1 MHEVSNP
8 WPNFPDEPAYV
19 LDIDQP
25 SVDDW
30 NQYVRRQPRFNTDAV
45 HEVELGAFYMGT
57 HQVTVGQF
65 KKFVAAS
72 GYGCSDWENVAEY
85 SPTDEHPMIDV
96 NWHDVSAYAM
106 WASKRLPT
114 EAEWEYAARGGL
126 VGKCYLWGD
135 EASTSDMANYGG
147 TVRTTTVAGS
157 YPANGHSLYDMAGN
171 VWEWCAD
178 WYGHDSYSKSPDK
191 NPTGPAEAQSGCYAG
206 AIGITMALTCVWR
219 TATATLPIMGTATTD
234 LDVCQICS
242 RGYNT
247 PIHSADSTGHVAKGG
262 LKKSVKLNSFAC
274 LW

>member
-1 MHEVSNP
+1 MVHIPANPSDTRKREPVYDEFGDLVKPAKIIGAADAFFMDAHEVN
-8 WPNFPDEPAYV
+8 
-19 LDIDQP
+19 
-25 SVDDW
+25 
-30 NQYVRRQPRFNTDAV
+30 
-45 HEVELGAFYMGT
+45 
-57 HQVTVGQF
+57 VGQF
-65 KKFVAAS
+65 KKFLKSS
-72 GYGCSDWENVAEY
+72 GYKPDEAINWNQVYKY
-85 SPTDEHPMIDV
+85 SPTDKHPISRV
-96 NWHDVSAYAM
+96 TWHDATAYAK
-106 WASKRLPT
+106 WAGKRLPT
-114 EAEWEYAARGGL
+114 EKEWEFAARGGL
-126 VGKCYLWGD
+126 IGKEYSWGD

-157 YPANGHSLYDMAGN
+157 YPANGHSLYDMVGI

-178 WYGHDSYSKSPDK
+178 WYGHDSYSKSPDE

-274 LW
+274 RW